1 MKNKTT
7 IFVIVLL
14 GLFSIKGSDPRAINR
29 MTFEQNYSF
38 INYEINKL
46 DAEKPANLNKFFT
59 KLDKMVSQNEGKV
72 RIVQIGDSHIQA
84 DYFSGRLRELLQMT
98 FGNGGRGFVYPYRMA
113 RTNNPPNY
121 HVDYGGYWQSCRSV
135 QNNASCDFGVSGIT
149 SVTSSV
155 ESYFNLDFSN
165 DGFLN
170 YDFSKVRLF
179 YKQIP
184 SSFTVNFDNPDEEG
198 FYFDEQPGHGYSDF
212 FFSKPQ
218 TKLQMK
224 LKQDDSSQNFFQLYG
239 MELENK
245 QPGIIYNAIGTNGAD
260 CKSYHRCEMFTQQL
274 EALRPDLVIIS
285 LGTNDGY
292 VPTSWFNVEE
302 FKKQYVDLIKK
313 ARIASPNASIL
324 LTTPGDSYR
333 KRKYHN
339 YNMVTI
345 QQALYEIGEEYG
357 CVVWDLFDVM
367 GGRYSIK
374 KWYYNGL
381 AQRDLVHY
389 TKRGY
394 ETQAELLYDA
404 IMSAYEKRLD

>member
-1 MKNKTT
+1 MKNKT
-7 IFVIVLL
+7 IVLAIML
-14 GLFSIKGSDPRAINR
+14 VGVLSIKSTDPRAVNR
-29 MTFEQNYSF
+29 MIFEQSYSF
-38 INYEINKL
+38 INYDINKL
-46 DAEKPANLNKFFT
+46 EAKKPKGLDHFFS
-59 KLDKMVSQNEGKV
+59 KLDKMMKTNEGKV
-72 RIVQIGDSHIQA
+72 RVVQIGDSHIQA
-84 DYFSGRLRELLQMT
+84 DYFSGRLRELLQLT
-98 FGNGGRGFVYPYRMA
+98 FGNGGRGFVYPYRIA
-113 RTNNPPNY
+113 RTNNPANY
-121 HVDYGGYWQSCRSV
+121 KVNYTGLWQSCRSV

-149 SVTSSV
+149 SATNSADAT
-155 ESYFNLDFSN
+155 FNLDFTTES
-165 DGFLN
+165 FMN

-179 YKQIP
+179 YKQTP
-184 SSFTVNFDNPDEEG
+184 NAFRVDFDNPNDED
-198 FYFDEQPGHGYSDF
+198 FYYDEIPGHGYSDF
-212 FFSKPQ
+212 FFSKPL
-218 TKLQMK
+218 TDLRVSF
-224 LKQDDSSQNFFQLYG
+224 KQDDSSQNFFQIYG

-245 QPGIIYNAIGTNGAD
+245 QPGIIFNAIGTNGAD
-260 CKSYHRCEMFTQQL
+260 VKSYHRCAMFTSQL

-292 VPTSWFNVEE
+292 VPTSWFNEVE
-302 FKKQYVDLIKK
+302 FKNQYIELIKK
-313 ARIASPNASIL
+313 VRAANPNTSIL
-324 LTTPGDSYR
+324 LTTPGDNYR
-333 KRKYHN
+333 KRRYHN

-345 QQALYEIGEEYG
+345 QKALYEIGEEYN